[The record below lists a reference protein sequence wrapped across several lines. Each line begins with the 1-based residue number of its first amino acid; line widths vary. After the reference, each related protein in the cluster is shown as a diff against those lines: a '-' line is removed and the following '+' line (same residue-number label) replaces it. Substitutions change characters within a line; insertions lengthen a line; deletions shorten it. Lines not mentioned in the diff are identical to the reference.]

1 MNTVEKPKVEWLRL
15 LLFGILAA
23 VLALYLYSCRKYLW
37 ETPTN
42 RLLFVPFLLAAGGA
56 FFLWGMQKLEQ
67 KNEYLLQGA
76 ILLASF

>member
-42 RLLFVPFLLAAGGA
+42 RLLFVPFLLAA
-56 FFLWGMQKLEQ
+56 
-67 KNEYLLQGA
+67 
-76 ILLASF
+76 